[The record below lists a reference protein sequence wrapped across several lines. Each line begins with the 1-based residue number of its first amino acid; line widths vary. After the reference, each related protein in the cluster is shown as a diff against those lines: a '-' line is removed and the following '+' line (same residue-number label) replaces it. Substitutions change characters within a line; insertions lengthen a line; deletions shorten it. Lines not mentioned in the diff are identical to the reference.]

1 MAARFTEEWMDA
13 DRAGAA
19 ETASVPGVRKK
30 KNRQREMPYTQAAK
44 RLRQAEAARTEAA
57 FDLYGLGDVPLDAQQ
72 GRELAER
79 GREAVRQTERLYA
92 DYLAL
97 ERERAEA
104 QLLYNDYRMDQFQR
118 RSQNRGDLAKERYQ
132 AEKEYAAQVQAA
144 GDVLMKRPQVRDW
157 GGRDDKIGEY
167 RGLQQ
172 GLRMNSDALA
182 LGAPLPDD
190 FPERTERLHTLHRQ
204 LEQMDAAAG
213 NGPMAYSGQDRVGS
227 VLVGTGMN
235 IAADLAGTAGTV
247 GEAYGRE
254 QLLEQTWGMDQ
265 AIRDYRWGED
275 RNRISREVMEAEERS
290 HRSWKRVTDAA
301 DRLGDEAARDLERAK
316 GDLSKLGRAGVDI
329 AEKAIEL
336 GFDTAVGA
344 MTGGGSTAARF
355 RTLAPQLAR
364 TFGAAAQ
371 EARRDGADND
381 QQMMYGSVKGGMEVL
396 PNVLIRITKS
406 IPDKNTAYKTMKKAV
421 KRLSRSQTGT
431 VLLKALGSGAGEALQ
446 EGLKP
451 TIKQI
456 YQEDIPMAE
465 NSSNIDPAD
474 ILYAA
479 LIGFTVGM
487 LEGGAE
493 TAQNSLR

>member
-1 MAARFTEEWMDA
+1 
-13 DRAGAA
+13 
-19 ETASVPGVRKK
+19 
-30 KNRQREMPYTQAAK
+30 
-44 RLRQAEAARTEAA
+44 
-57 FDLYGLGDVPLDAQQ
+57 
-72 GRELAER
+72 
-79 GREAVRQTERLYA
+79 
-92 DYLAL
+92 
-97 ERERAEA
+97 
-104 QLLYNDYRMDQFQR
+104 
-118 RSQNRGDLAKERYQ
+118 
-132 AEKEYAAQVQAA
+132 
-144 GDVLMKRPQVRDW
+144 
-157 GGRDDKIGEY
+157 
-167 RGLQQ
+167 
-172 GLRMNSDALA
+172 
-182 LGAPLPDD
+182 
-190 FPERTERLHTLHRQ
+190 
-204 LEQMDAAAG
+204 
-213 NGPMAYSGQDRVGS
+213 MAYSGQDRVGS

-235 IAADLAGTAGTV
+235 IAVDLAGTAGTV

-275 RNRISREVMEAEERS
+275 RDRISREVMEAEERS

-301 DRLGDEAARDLERAK
+301 DRLGDEASRDLERAK
-316 GDLSKLGRAGVDI
+316 GGLSKLGRAGVDI

-336 GFDTAVGA
+336 GFDTGVGYLS
-344 MTGGGSTAARF
+344 GGMSKATWGKDLATAGSRII
-355 RTLAPQLAR
+355 PQIVR

-371 EARRDGADND
+371 EAKRNGASLDE
-381 QQMMYGSVKGGMEVL
+381 QVLSGSAKSGVEGFTHILFNVME
-396 PNVLIRITKS
+396 R
-406 IPDKNTAYKTMKKAV
+406 IPDKRNAYVTMQKTV
-421 KRLSRSQTGT
+421 NRLAKSQTGT